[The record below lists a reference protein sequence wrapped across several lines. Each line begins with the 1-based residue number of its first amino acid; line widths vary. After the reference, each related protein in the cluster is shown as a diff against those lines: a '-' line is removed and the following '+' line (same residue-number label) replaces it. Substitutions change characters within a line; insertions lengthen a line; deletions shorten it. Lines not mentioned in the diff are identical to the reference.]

1 MGYTYVAEP
10 GVDAHTPVAA
20 SCAVVPLPSLTT
32 DSMEQTHKL
41 IDLAK
46 AGRWADLF
54 KLLAMHKTLV
64 NVRPEV
70 REFGVLHQAAFQG
83 KEDVVLR
90 LIDEF
95 GADPTEQTKYGK
107 TVADV
112 AEEEGYSQVAEQL
125 RSRIAKQS
133 SVGTG

>member
-1 MGYTYVAEP
+1 MGPTPSITA
-10 GVDAHTPVAA
+10 DAVKKAPSST
-20 SCAVVPLPSLTT
+20 SLTPSIT
-32 DSMEQTHKL
+32 ADAVKKAHKL

-46 AGRWADLF
+46 AGKWNDLF
-54 KLLAMHKTLV
+54 KQLSTHKKLV

-70 REFGVLHQAAFQG
+70 REFNVLHQAAFQG
-83 KEDVVLR
+83 KEDVVLK

-95 GADPTEQTKYGK
+95 GADPAQQTKYGK

-125 RSRIAKQS
+125 RSRIAKQ
-133 SVGTG
+133 